1 MCVVVEKYGE
11 DVPPAL
17 LVHAGREPLKFTNI
31 FPFWQTDTSDVSVN
45 FSLVSV
51 IQGAGDRCSGLSV
64 AIGF

>member
-45 FSLVSV
+45 FSLVSLLSH
-51 IQGAGDRCSGLSV
+51 SGCR
-64 AIGF
+64 